1 MQDPPTEFSAELIDK
16 ALCDILASSVFLS
29 SRQCQLLFRYI
40 VEFSLTGQD
49 ELLRERV
56 IGATVFGGAPDY
68 DTGNDP
74 IVRARAAEVR
84 KRLAQYYVERQD
96 KAAVQISIPKGSYR
110 AVFSYG
116 PPSPHTEWSDVVM
129 ESNQT
134 TEDRPQSL
142 ALAVDDSKMTTEEA
156 LDRPVVRRHPLK
168 SWRAW
173 TVLLLLIT
181 VPCGWLM
188 FRSWHNQRRE
198 NRFKQFWAPF
208 SNSARPAVI
217 YIGANSAYRFSRSY
231 LENYRR
237 EHHIQNAGLDFF
249 IDLKPSE
256 SVSEAD
262 LVPTNKLIGFGDVA
276 AAARITSTLAS
287 FGENYDLRYGN
298 DITITDMQSSP
309 VILIGGFSNAWAM
322 QIIHHLRYTLDDI
335 DKVVDNKDK
344 SKVWQRRDD
353 GETNKP
359 QDDYAILSRLVHSQ
373 TGGFVLSIAGVG
385 SSSNQATADFVSDP
399 RQIDKLLQNAPP
411 GWENLNMQVVFHT
424 TTIDDIPTSVDV
436 KAIYFW

>member
-1 MQDPPTEFSAELIDK
+1 MQDPPTEIPAELIDN

-40 VEFSLTGQD
+40 VDFSLTGQD

-56 IGATVFGGAPDY
+56 IGATVFGRAPDY

-116 PPSPHTEWSDVVM
+116 PPSKEWSDVVT
-129 ESNQT
+129 ESSPT
-134 TEDRPQSL
+134 TQDHPQSL
-142 ALAVDDSKMTTEEA
+142 SLAVNDSKLATEQEH
-156 LDRPVVRRHPLK
+156 DRPVRTRHPLK
-168 SWRAW
+168 SWRAF
-173 TVLLLLIT
+173 TGLLLFLAI
-181 VPCGWLM
+181 PCGWLM
-188 FRSWHNQRRE
+188 FRSWHNQRSE

-208 SNSARPAVI
+208 SNSTKPAII
-217 YIGANSAYRFSRSY
+217 YIGANSAYRLSRSY

-256 SVSEAD
+256 SISEAD

-287 FGENYDLRYGN
+287 LGKNYDLRYGN

-309 VILIGGFSNAWAM
+309 VVLIGGFSNAWAM
-322 QIIHHLRYTLDDI
+322 QITRHLRYTLDDI
-335 DKVVDNKDK
+335 DKVVDNNDK
-344 SKVWQRRDD
+344 SKVWQRTDD
-353 GETNKP
+353 DETNKP

-385 SSSNQATADFVSDP
+385 SSSNQATTDFISDP

-411 GWENLNMQVVFHT
+411 GWQNMNMQVVLHT